1 MLETIGTRT
10 KNKGEA
16 LGKAGTIQEWRDA
29 NNAGHGLFDVSI
41 SRVSDVSMSFNFQFT
56 VCSMVRCIFSTVR

>member
-29 NNAGHGLFDVSI
+29 NDMGHGLFDVSI
-41 SRVSDVSMSFNFQFT
+41 ALLFQ
-56 VCSMVRCIFSTVR
+56 V